1 MTAATTIRIGT
12 LNLLHTPYY
21 EKYCD
26 AFILT
31 EDDRLAD
38 RARIAA
44 ELREMSV
51 LAVQECSRTGRI
63 TEFIKGAMPH
73 CDLLAGFDG
82 QEGPAILYD
91 REMFGVREWKFY
103 ALRDE
108 SGHAGCKGYT
118 VAVLLN
124 RETGAPVLT
133 VASCHVP
140 YGRTARFL
148 STVLTAMVKQVLQHS
163 DGGPVLIAGDFNMER
178 HSSLGGTVLGAA
190 FVPGDWKNLLDG
202 LPFTSRTPS
211 DADGRIDYIYYRRG
225 STQPLR
231 HAGFAGQYP
240 TSHEHLLPHM
250 AGCTAA
256 APAFLSDH
264 ALCWADVLISETRPS
279 RTPAPAP
286 LLGPTD
292 GSSRVLRRSALNRS
306 NRAGEAEAMG
316 PAAILR
322 GEKRKRGVPPIR
334 ARDPEHLRIGTL
346 NLLHTPYYETY
357 CDAFILTEDDRL
369 ADRARI
375 AAELREMSV
384 LAVQE
389 CSRTGRI
396 TEFIKGAMPHCD
408 LLAGFDG
415 QEGPAIL
422 YDREVFS
429 VVGECAFYPLPD
441 ASGSIRPKGFAAVV
455 LQDRQRRELQVTLVS
470 CQCPY
475 SKDAGYSMAML
486 QEIVDCAAAL
496 SRGSP
501 ILIAG
506 ELNIDGLLNRSKT
519 ILDAAFPP
527 SAWENWLQRA
537 PFTKRSP
544 HDVAERGDYLYYRRG
559 STQLLRHDGAAGQYP
574 TSYEHLVPHMAGCTA
589 AAPAFLSDH
598 ALCWADMSF
607 VDVSLHGVRRVVVQ
621 PTTIRIG
628 TLNLMHTPYYEKLCR
643 TDVLTEDERLADRAR
658 ITAELREMSVLAV
671 QEYSPDSGISKF
683 LRDALP
689 RHSVSACV
697 AVVKGP
703 VVFYDKCRFVRMEEA
718 FVPLTG
724 FEQDG
729 GSGGYMLTMLKDTRT
744 GVVVSVA
751 SVNLAF
757 VKRVEG
763 RLGINAYGA
772 FAYDAKS
779 RGWRSRCRWVLL
791 PGWGVQCSTGCCRI
805 PHLPV
810 TRLERSAS
818 RWLHTS
824 HYHRFN

>member
-1 MTAATTIRIGT
+1 MTAASTIRIGT

-108 SGHAGCKGYT
+108 SGRAGCKGYT

-140 YGRTARFL
+140 YGLTARFL
-148 STVLTAMVKQVLQHS
+148 STELTAMVKQVLQHS
-163 DGGPVLIAGDFNMER
+163 DGGPVLIAGDFNMEW

-190 FVPGDWKNLLDG
+190 FVPGDWENLLDG

-231 HAGFAGQYP
+231 YDGSARQYP
-240 TSHEHLLPHM
+240 TSLEHLVPHM

-279 RTPAPAP
+279 RTPTPAP

-292 GSSRVLRRSALNRS
+292 GSSGVLRRSALNRS

-334 ARDPEHLRIGTL
+334 TRDPEHLRIGTL

-396 TEFIKGAMPHCD
+396 IEFIKGAMPHCD

-422 YDREVFS
+422 YDREMFGVR
-429 VVGECAFYPLPD
+429 EWKFYALRD
-441 ASGSIRPKGFAAVV
+441 ESGRAGCKGYTVAVLLNRETGAPV
-455 LQDRQRRELQVTLVS
+455 LTLVS

-475 SKDAGYSMAML
+475 SKDAVYSMAML

-559 STQLLRHDGAAGQYP
+559 STQLLRHDGAAG
-574 TSYEHLVPHMAGCTA
+574 
-589 AAPAFLSDH
+589 
-598 ALCWADMSF
+598 
-607 VDVSLHGVRRVVVQ
+607 
-621 PTTIRIG
+621 
-628 TLNLMHTPYYEKLCR
+628 
-643 TDVLTEDERLADRAR
+643 
-658 ITAELREMSVLAV
+658 
-671 QEYSPDSGISKF
+671 
-683 LRDALP
+683 
-689 RHSVSACV
+689 
-697 AVVKGP
+697 
-703 VVFYDKCRFVRMEEA
+703 
-718 FVPLTG
+718 
-724 FEQDG
+724 
-729 GSGGYMLTMLKDTRT
+729 
-744 GVVVSVA
+744 
-751 SVNLAF
+751 
-757 VKRVEG
+757 
-763 RLGINAYGA
+763 
-772 FAYDAKS
+772 
-779 RGWRSRCRWVLL
+779 
-791 PGWGVQCSTGCCRI
+791 STHI
-805 PHLPV
+805 V
-810 TRLERSAS
+810 
-818 RWLHTS
+818 
-824 HYHRFN
+824 